1 MTSVRLVFTLIGT
14 AIMGRLSD
22 SNGLLLAQT
31 LVSLGK
37 ADNSKIDSVVNGY
50 TCPNGR
56 QACLHIGTIASLA
69 GLAITASMNSL
80 QGLWINMIPGALL
93 QHNCE
98 V

>member
-1 MTSVRLVFTLIGT
+1 MTSVRLVLTLIGT
-14 AIMGRLSD
+14 AVMGRLSD

-31 LVSLGK
+31 FVSLGK
-37 ADNSKIDSVVNGY
+37 ANNSKIDCVVNGY

-56 QACLHIGTIASLA
+56 RACLHLGTIASLV
-69 GLAITASMNSL
+69 GLAIAASMNSL
-80 QGLWINMIPGALL
+80 QGLWINMIPGASL